1 MPSHIPQYGTF
12 FEFKK
17 DDVFHNTLKTYPRVN
32 FYVYSGSVYYNNEN
46 NNLINFHT
54 PKGHINLYDLNVNR
68 NNVSSSGDPQLIY
81 PFITKNGSSTSFST
95 VSKDNFN
102 LDFAYGDEVTGSY
115 PLTASI
121 SIDQFGTSLTGRK
134 KDVLY
139 SLKNTLDFYTT
150 LSPHFAYS
158 SSFGIKEEQKI
169 NMISIPSIFY
179 GSSIEK
185 GSVRLKYYVTGTL
198 IAEAAD
204 TLKNG
209 VLSQTSGSATGTNIG
224 VVLYNEGFI
233 LLTASTDI
241 DTHTEAYTTTSTAH
255 SASWQYFGVT
265 GSYAG
270 SPSSSFSLDFNGVN
284 HVQTMTFFAHAKEN
298 QINFSNNP
306 TFLSGAVAA
315 TSGSNVYH
323 EDAEMNIK
331 NIVTSSYKNYT
342 ASFQPVTY
350 ISKVAIYDDDKNLI
364 GIASLAN
371 PVRKLEDRSYTFKLK
386 LDI

>member
-68 NNVSSSGDPQLIY
+68 NNVSSSSDSQLIY